1 MIKAV
6 LFDLDNTL
14 IDFLK
19 MKKISLEAAVDAMI
33 DAGLKVNK
41 ASTLKKLYKIY
52 DEKGMEYPKLFQDFL
67 KEHMGKVDHR
77 ILAYGI
83 VAYRKARTGFL
94 EPYPHTDY
102 VLLKL
107 KQKGIKLGIITDAP
121 RLKAWIRIVSMRLS
135 NFFDAVVA
143 FEDTKQLKPSRL
155 PFRAALKKLNLKP
168 EHCLMVG
175 DWPERDIKGAK
186 AIGMKT
192 CFARY
197 GNPKIKRTNADYE
210 IDDIKNLLTLLER
223 LNS

>member
-1 MIKAV
+1 MIKAI

-41 ASTLKKLYKIY
+41 SSTLKKFYKIY
-52 DEKGMEYPKLFQDFL
+52 DKKGMEYPKLFQDFL
-67 KEHMGKVDHR
+67 NEQTGKIDYR

-83 VAYRKARTGFL
+83 VAYRKARIGFL

-107 KQKGIKLGIITDAP
+107 KQKGIKLGIVTDAP

-135 NFFDAVVA
+135 NFFDIVVA
-143 FEDTKQLKPSRL
+143 FGSNSGI
-155 PFRAALKKLNLKP
+155 F
-168 EHCLMVG
+168 
-175 DWPERDIKGAK
+175 I
-186 AIGMKT
+186 
-192 CFARY
+192 
-197 GNPKIKRTNADYE
+197 YE
-210 IDDIKNLLTLLER
+210 
-223 LNS
+223 